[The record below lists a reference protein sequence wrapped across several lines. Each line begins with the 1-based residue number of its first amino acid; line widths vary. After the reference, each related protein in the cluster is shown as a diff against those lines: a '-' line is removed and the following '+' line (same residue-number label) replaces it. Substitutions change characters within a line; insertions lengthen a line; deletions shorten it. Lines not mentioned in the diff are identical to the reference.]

1 MKLSKILVTLTALSA
16 ITMTTLATPTSGDP
30 LMVKDEATKLVLQ
43 MMPRGSEHIS
53 TRYDE
58 DDKEYE
64 VKVHNGGTK
73 EKFEVKVDARL
84 KAVEELDSETYVSF
98 DKNAKNRVKKNEKY
112 KPKFT
117 EKQVINLVEKTYQG
131 AVIKEVEMEKDN
143 GFWIYDVTFK
153 SDKIDGSLELDP
165 ETGRVLERDLHFKA
179 PNTSDVPTTLP
190 SHEIVEGVVT
200 ETAAIQQ
207 IYNKLPKGST
217 FVGSKRVIEDQ
228 KVKYEMTFTY
238 KAYHIEV
245 TVDGSNG
252 LTEDV
257 EVFTLTEVDKNAPNR
272 YENGRYVAKYSPAQ
286 VEEIVLRH
294 FPEGKVTEVQ
304 MSLSRNLWVYDVDV
318 TLKNGEVDVLICPET
333 GAVIALDLDVKE
345 TEIPM
350 IPVEPSTPIKPEQNK
365 LLTEAQVRA
374 LVMKLV
380 PTGRIVEMELD
391 KEDGKWVYEVEV
403 MDSKYEYSIEIDAKT
418 GKTLDFDQEKLD
430 DDDDYD
436 NDDDHDDDDDD
447 DDDDRDND

>member
-16 ITMTTLATPTSGDP
+16 ITMTTLATPTSGDL

-84 KAVEELDSETYVSF
+84 KAVEELDSETYV
-98 DKNAKNRVKKNEKY
+98 
-112 KPKFT
+112 
-117 EKQVINLVEKTYQG
+117 
-131 AVIKEVEMEKDN
+131 
-143 GFWIYDVTFK
+143 
-153 SDKIDGSLELDP
+153 
-165 ETGRVLERDLHFKA
+165 
-179 PNTSDVPTTLP
+179 
-190 SHEIVEGVVT
+190 
-200 ETAAIQQ
+200 AAIQQ

-257 EVFTLTEVDKNAPNR
+257 EVFTVTEADKNAPNR

-318 TLKNGEVDVLICPET
+318 TLKNGTVDMLVCPET
-333 GAVIALDLDVKE
+333 GAVVALDLDVKE

-350 IPVEPSTPIKPEQNK
+350 IPVEPSTPVKPEQNK

-447 DDDDRDND
+447 DRDND